1 MYTDLKERVLTIL
14 FVIGILLLSIYTN
27 HRLETMNEQLVAE
40 LSICKKD
47 IDLYKNY
54 LIVNDF
60 EGYEELTS
68 EANKTKGDYNVT
80 VIHNSK

>member
-1 MYTDLKERVLTIL
+1 MYIDLKERVLTIL

-40 LSICKKD
+40 LSICKRD

-60 EGYEELTS
+60 EGYEELLS
-68 EANKTKGDYNVT
+68 ESNNTKGDYNVT

>member
-40 LSICKKD
+40 MSICKRD

-60 EGYEELTS
+60 EGYEELLS

>member
-27 HRLETMNEQLVAE
+27 HRLETINEQLVAE
-40 LSICKKD
+40 MSICKKD

-60 EGYEELTS
+60 EGYEELLS

>member
-40 LSICKKD
+40 MSICKKD

-60 EGYEELTS
+60 EGYEELLS

>member
-27 HRLETMNEQLVAE
+27 HRLETTNEQLVAE
-40 LSICKKD
+40 LSICNKD

-60 EGYEELTS
+60 EGYEELIS

>member
-40 LSICKKD
+40 MSICKKD

-54 LIVNDF
+54 LIVNAF
-60 EGYEELTS
+60 EGYEELLS